1 MKDNEFVKDY
11 SGRLMDVVN
20 QMGLVGEASFTNH
33 KVFEKIM
40 VLAPD
45 KFEAKISKIEE
56 SCDLQT
62 LTIAKLTSKLHA
74 QEQRVSMGSDED
86 NEGAFPAK
94 HNGRSSNNNKGRVHG
109 SSRKDFFLP
118 CSHCQRTNHVEED
131 CLYKDKPL
139 FHYNFCNKCGHSK
152 KYCRFKKNQ
161 LEQQP
166 EQQAKL
172 IEEDSIEDEHLFM
185 VSQDFNSHGLNT

>member
-1 MKDNEFVKDY
+1 MGNVSVKDY

-45 KFEAKISKIEE
+45 KFEAKISKFEE

-86 NEGAFPAK
+86 NEGVFPAK

-109 SSRKDFFLP
+109 SSRKDFF
-118 CSHCQRTNHVEED
+118 
-131 CLYKDKPL
+131 CLVLIAKEPTMLKKIVCTRINL
-139 FHYNFCNKCGHSK
+139 FFTIIFAINVVTVKSIADLRKISLSSNQNNKQ
-152 KYCRFKKNQ
+152 N
-161 LEQQP
+161 
-166 EQQAKL
+166 
-172 IEEDSIEDEHLFM
+172 
-185 VSQDFNSHGLNT
+185 

>member
-1 MKDNEFVKDY
+1 MGNVSVKDY

-109 SSRKDFFLP
+109 SSRKDFF
-118 CSHCQRTNHVEED
+118 
-131 CLYKDKPL
+131 CLVLIAKEPTML
-139 FHYNFCNKCGHSK
+139 K
-152 KYCRFKKNQ
+152 KI

-185 VSQDFNSHGLNT
+185 GPDSLGSMKVGKDWALLTAPPALLTILP